1 MFPLWIKN
9 CGMGIR
15 TLVNI
20 QRPNISAHL
29 LTMTADF
36 SKYISKSRKKR
47 LPLTT
52 KRAGKGFY
60 KGNRGRKEGHITSKG
75 KRQHPVLLPSLCR
88 WFPFSS

>member
-9 CGMGIR
+9 CGVGIR
-15 TLVNI
+15 ALANVH
-20 QRPNISAHL
+20 RPNISAHL

-75 KRQHPVLLPSLCR
+75 TIISIHPIVFHLVFYSL
-88 WFPFSS
+88 F